1 MRSVLCAVRPPA
13 GLAVFLHCF
22 MVKDIK
28 RGVFLN
34 ILVVGCGRAGA
45 NIVRILEQMG
55 HEVAVLDSSP
65 SELQRLESV
74 DGYQFS
80 GVATIG
86 IPIDIDALRQ
96 AGIET
101 CDAAAIATP
110 DDSVN
115 IMVAQIAKTIFHVPR
130 VIARVTDPTLKDFFT
145 KEYGLRTVCT
155 TNLTVESML
164 LGLLDDQES
173 RTITIG
179 ATTSSFVTV
188 PVSLRD
194 VGRSLN
200 RVRAPEGELLY
211 GVLRAN
217 GIVELAVQPMP
228 VLEEGDQII
237 YSRIAD

>member
-1 MRSVLCAVRPPA
+1 M
-13 GLAVFLHCF
+13 
-22 MVKDIK
+22 
-28 RGVFLN
+28 N

-55 HEVAVLDSSP
+55 HEVSVLDSDRN
-65 SELQRLESV
+65 ELQRLEGV
-74 DGYQFS
+74 DGYHFG
-80 GVATIG
+80 GVACTG
-86 IPIDIDALRQ
+86 MPIDIDVLRHS
-96 AGIET
+96 GIET
-101 CDAAAIATP
+101 CDAVAIATP

-115 IMVAQIAKTIFHVPR
+115 IMVAQIAKEIFHVPR
-130 VIARVTDPTLKDFFT
+130 VITRVTDPALKNFFS

-179 ATTSSFVTV
+179 STTTAFVTV
-188 PVSLRD
+188 PVSQRD
-194 VGRSLN
+194 IGRSLN
-200 RVRAPEGELLY
+200 RIRAPEGDLLY
-211 GVLRAN
+211 GVLHAN
-217 GIVELAVQPMP
+217 GTVDLAVCPMP